1 MITDKNHTQTESY
14 TSGKML
20 YWDSEG
26 YINRKESEITAYL
39 ASKSLTR
46 EQRLLLSPT
55 QPAILPSLKALSQQ
69 VNDAT

>member
-20 YWDSEG
+20 DWDSKG
-26 YINRKESEITAYL
+26 YVNRKESEIIAYL

-46 EQRLLLSPT
+46 EQLLLLSPL
-55 QPAILPSLKALSQQ
+55 QPPAFLL
-69 VNDAT
+69 